1 MIILEDLVKRF
12 GEITAVDHL
21 SLHLEKGKIHGLLG
35 PNGAGKTTL
44 VRMMSTLTR
53 PTAGKAFVAGCN
65 VERDPMGVKRSIGVV
80 HQTLNFDPELT
91 AREALV
97 VHGHLHGMPKAR
109 MEKRVQEMLAFAGL
123 EKEANRMVPTFSGGM
138 KRRLSIA
145 RAMLHDPEVILMDE
159 PSVGLD
165 AHARRK
171 VWDLV
176 RKLREAGRTLI
187 LTTHYMEEAQALS
200 DRVIIVD
207 HGKVIADGNP
217 EGLISEAGRV
227 AVDHPGHAGTLTK
240 FFENREEAAQF
251 LASLDEPATVRAAN
265 LEDVFLK
272 LTGRHVN
279 PKEQEGVA
287 ANASRHGHSAA
298 RKHHS

>member
-1 MIILEDLVKRF
+1 MIVLENLVKRF

-53 PTAGKAFVAGCN
+53 PTAGRASVAGCD
-65 VERDPMGVKRSIGVV
+65 VERNAMGVKRSIGVV

-91 AREALV
+91 AEEALV
-97 VHGHLHGMPKAR
+97 VHGRLHGMKGSLLD
-109 MEKRVQEMLAFAGL
+109 KRVREMLAFAGL
-123 EKEANRMVPTFSGGM
+123 EKEARRQVPNFSGGM

-145 RAMLHDPEVILMDE
+145 RAMLHEPEVILLDE

-165 AHARRK
+165 AHARRN

-176 RKLREAGRTLI
+176 RNLRDAGRTLV

-200 DRVIIVD
+200 DRVVIVD
-207 HGKVIADGNP
+207 HGKVIGDGSP
-217 EGLISEAGRV
+217 ATLISEAGHV
-227 AVDHPGHAGTLTK
+227 AVDHPGPSGTLTR
-240 FFENREEAAQF
+240 FFETREEAAHF
-251 LASLDEPATVRAAN
+251 VASLEEPATVRAAN

-272 LTGRHVN
+272 ITGRHVN
-279 PKEQEGVA
+279 PKEQEGAA
-287 ANASRHGHSAA
+287 ANASRHGHTAA